1 MGDINTQ
8 DNEKLI
14 DEFEKDEHNISDT
27 VFEICNEEQQ
37 LYFIA
42 WVLNLS
48 EQELER
54 GKDFLIDHNTSFRVL
69 WKLLSHLSK
78 YTVVVENHYVDRVYR
93 DSYYFYYSSKHFSY
107 SRFCKRL
114 CLFRGS
120 LEHDFYDCSCEELEK
135 CFMGTIVIRPI
146 SDRSISRTLL
156 NPHFFLPKDIACK
169 IRLARYNVMVYGKR
183 LHIWAF
189 PYSMQDGETTSC
201 AEITILNLLDYYSQL
216 YPEYH
221 YLLPSEISSL
231 AEKNSYERRMP
242 TTGLSYELISKIFC
256 DAGFYPRLYS
266 AQKMTT
272 IKFRHILYHYVESGI
287 PVALGLKLG
296 EENKHSVISIGYA
309 EPAHDRLG
317 KELTCAYDP
326 ESKNVIWTCDTADT
340 VDTYCIM
347 DDNRVP
353 YKLSKCT
360 EEIQDTKQNTSLL
373 KLNECEVEY
382 MMVPLY
388 KRMILEAADAYD
400 ICLSIL
406 ASQKFGI
413 KDFLQTD
420 TLSQEL
426 IELDKSISDS
436 GTRKEPLVIRLFM
449 ASSRTFRRKRDEQF
463 RDKNCEVRDLYNITV
478 FPKFVWVCEFTTREL
493 YKLDKVI
500 GEIIIDA
507 TSSADA
513 KTDSF
518 IIIHYPN
525 VICRRMPEEFL
536 ETKDSEFEKICEWHP
551 FESFHGNLKEY
562 VGEVD

>member
-1 MGDINTQ
+1 
-8 DNEKLI
+8 
-14 DEFEKDEHNISDT
+14 
-27 VFEICNEEQQ
+27 
-37 LYFIA
+37 
-42 WVLNLS
+42 
-48 EQELER
+48 
-54 GKDFLIDHNTSFRVL
+54 
-69 WKLLSHLSK
+69 
-78 YTVVVENHYVDRVYR
+78 
-93 DSYYFYYSSKHFSY
+93 
-107 SRFCKRL
+107 
-114 CLFRGS
+114 
-120 LEHDFYDCSCEELEK
+120 
-135 CFMGTIVIRPI
+135 
-146 SDRSISRTLL
+146 
-156 NPHFFLPKDIACK
+156 
-169 IRLARYNVMVYGKR
+169 
-183 LHIWAF
+183 
-189 PYSMQDGETTSC
+189 
-201 AEITILNLLDYYSQL
+201 
-216 YPEYH
+216 
-221 YLLPSEISSL
+221 
-231 AEKNSYERRMP
+231 MP

-272 IKFRHILYHYVESGI
+272 TKFRHILYYYVESGI

-309 EPAHDRLG
+309 APAHDKLG
-317 KELTCAYDP
+317 KELTCAYDS
-326 ESKNVIWTCDTADT
+326 ESKNVIWTCDTADL
-340 VDTYCIM
+340 VETYCIM

-353 YKLSKCT
+353 YKLSKCV
-360 EEIQDTKQNTSLL
+360 EEIQETKQNTSLL
-373 KLNECEVEY
+373 KLNECKVEY

-413 KDFLQTD
+413 KDFLQSD

-426 IELDKSISDS
+426 IRMDKSICDS
-436 GTRKEPLVIRLFM
+436 GTKKEPLVIRLFM

-463 RDKNCEVRDLYNITV
+463 RDINCEVRDLYNMTI

-525 VICRRMPEEFL
+525 VMCRRMPEEFL
-536 ETKDSEFEKICEWHP
+536 KTKDSEFEKICEWHP
-551 FESFHGNLKEY
+551 FDSFHGNLKEY
-562 VGEVD
+562 VGEVG